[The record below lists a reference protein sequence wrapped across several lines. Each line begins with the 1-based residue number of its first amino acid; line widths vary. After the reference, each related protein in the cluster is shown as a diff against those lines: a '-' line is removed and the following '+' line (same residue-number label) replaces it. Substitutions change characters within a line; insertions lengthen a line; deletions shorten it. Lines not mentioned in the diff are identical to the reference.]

1 VTWQEELRRLD
12 EELASGQLNADDYR
26 ARRDQVLSS
35 AVTPGASPAPQPQ
48 TSQASGSQAND
59 TQIIQPVSPPQ
70 GVPQQQPQ
78 QSHQQPQ
85 QQAPQQQPSPEA
97 TQIVSSAE
105 TGGERTQVVS
115 SWQTQQ
121 PQQDYRQPNTGQPSP
136 PSGFQPPHQQAWNA
150 PQEDVSPPWGSS
162 EFPPIAPP
170 RSSDWVAQGPETFSS
185 SQSSGKGKK
194 VALSLVALLVI
205 AGLGVGVWLLFI
217 RDTGPDTPIAAP
229 TSVQPVPS
237 PTLKPLPE
245 PPVAK
250 PETAD
255 DASTLVDPPGA
266 ARNGG
271 GEFDMEKLKTS
282 KLLPAPMIT
291 ALEQGGMTSGLL
303 KPSTDNGTTV
313 GIYSLSLPDPQ
324 AATTAAQAYGTA
336 QRTGGLPPN
345 RELSLLGVPVY
356 ATSNGDGVYR
366 AVYVVYNRVVIV
378 EAFGS
383 DRPNA
388 QATFQE
394 LLTSQVDK
402 APPTVRTGN

>member
-1 VTWQEELRRLD
+1 MTWQEELRRLD

-26 ARRDQVLSS
+26 ARRDQVLSA
-35 AVTPGASPAPQPQ
+35 AVTPGAPQAPQPQ
-48 TSQASGSQAND
+48 AGQASGNQASD

-70 GVPQQQPQ
+70 GLPQQQQPQ
-78 QSHQQPQ
+78 QPQ
-85 QQAPQQQPSPEA
+85 QQSPQPSPEA
-97 TQIVSSAE
+97 TQVVSSSD

-162 EFPPIAPP
+162 EFPPIAPS
-170 RSSDWVAQGPETFSS
+170 RNSDWVAQGPETFSS

-229 TSVQPVPS
+229 TSVQPA
-237 PTLKPLPE
+237 PTTPTQKPLPE
-245 PPVAK
+245 PPAAK

-266 ARNGG
+266 TRNGG
-271 GEFDMEKLKTS
+271 GDFDLDKLKTS
-282 KLLPAPMIT
+282 KLLPASVLT

-303 KPSTDNGTTV
+303 KPTTDNGTTV
-313 GIYSLSLPDPQ
+313 GLYSLSLPDTQ
-324 AATTAAQAYGTA
+324 AATSVAQAYGTA

-356 ATSNGDGVYR
+356 ATANGDGVYR

-383 DRPNA
+383 NRPNA
-388 QATFQE
+388 QDTFKE
-394 LLTSQVDK
+394 LLTSQVAQ

>member
-35 AVTPGASPAPQPQ
+35 AVTPGPSQPPQPQ
-48 TSQASGSQAND
+48 TGQASGNQASD

-70 GVPQQQPQ
+70 GVPQQT
-78 QSHQQPQ
+78 
-85 QQAPQQQPSPEA
+85 PQQQPSPEA
-97 TQIVSSAE
+97 TQVVSSSD

-136 PSGFQPPHQQAWNA
+136 PSGFQPPQQAWNA
-150 PQEDVSPPWGSS
+150 PQEDVSPPWGGS
-162 EFPPIAPP
+162 EFPPIAPS

-194 VALSLVALLVI
+194 IALSLVALLVI

-229 TSVQPVPS
+229 TSSKPAPPS
-237 PTLKPLPE
+237 PTPKPLPE
-245 PPVAK
+245 APPAK

-255 DASTLVDPPGA
+255 DSSTIVDPPGA
-266 ARNGG
+266 TRGG
-271 GEFDMEKLKTS
+271 GGAFTLENLKTS

-303 KPSTDNGTTV
+303 KPSTDNGSTV
-313 GIYSLSLPDPQ
+313 GIYSLSLPDSRS
-324 AATTAAQAYGTA
+324 AVAAAQAYGTA
-336 QRTGGLPPN
+336 QRTGGLPLN
-345 RELSLLGVPVY
+345 RELSLQGVPVY
-356 ATSNGDGVYR
+356 ATTRGDGVYR

-388 QATFQE
+388 LATFKE
-394 LLTSQVDK
+394 LFASQMEK
-402 APPTVRTGN
+402 APPTERSGN